1 MSDVKEKAKSAA
13 EKIGG
18 KKKTKK
24 VVKKV
29 VKKAEKSEKKSE
41 NVVTLKELTKEAKL
55 SGRAARL
62 KLRAAKLEKDGRW
75 EWEKGSSGLK
85 EARKALGL

>member
-1 MSDVKEKAKSAA
+1 MGEVSEKAKSAA

-18 KKKTKK
+18 KKK
-24 VVKKV
+24 VKKV
-29 VKKAEKSEKKSE
+29 VKKKAEKAAKAAKPE

-75 EWEKGSSGLK
+75 EWEKGSPGLK